1 MIIWVTW
8 KATQWLNNP
17 LINWHS
23 AQFSALSSTTLA
35 WLGRSRGTTE
45 KKGFCSPADYQRF
58 ACRLDI
64 YNMAENAY
72 FIKFQTTTIYT
83 VEEMT
88 LKTGKYQKRLKK
100 TAKRQ
105 KALLFITI
113 GCICIKFRHICPSF
127 DDFWRNS
134 RKLGKESPENT
145 MAGFFKKKIVKQS
158 LLTKFKNLL
167 VLKSIL
173 THFRRD

>member
-1 MIIWVTW
+1 MICKSQKWAH
-8 KATQWLNNP
+8 KFFARFAREFAGFCL
-17 LINWHS
+17 L
-23 AQFSALSSTTLA
+23 
-35 WLGRSRGTTE
+35 RSR
-45 KKGFCSPADYQRF
+45 
-58 ACRLDI
+58 
-64 YNMAENAY
+64 EN
-72 FIKFQTTTIYT
+72 TGVGT